1 MAIYKPTNCSP
12 YLTTFDSR
20 VEAGSPQFF
29 ECRVDSSNKNADGYS
44 IILYDEDNEQVFP
57 VRGVSGTGANTTW
70 TNVAQDE
77 NITFVSDLTA
87 ITGNGI
93 RSVDEYYY
101 IQSSG
106 YTNLNTGINGTYL
119 RIPFFM
125 NIDDVGEFISCN
137 TIYVD
142 TSDEDS
148 PEYYAITEAGAN
160 VIAPGTAW
168 NSIS

>member
-57 VRGVSGTGANTTW
+57 VIKVNGTGPNTTW

-77 NITFVSDLTA
+77 NITLVSDLTA

-93 RSVDEYYY
+93 RSADKYYY
-101 IQSSG
+101 IQSTG
-106 YTNLNTGINGTYL
+106 YTNLNTGLNGSYL

-125 NIDDVGEFISCN
+125 NIDDAEEFIRLGA
-137 TIYVD
+137 D
-142 TSDEDS
+142 RLGTSRLVK
-148 PEYYAITEAGAN
+148 IMEAEQK
-160 VIAPGTAW
+160 
-168 NSIS
+168 